1 MREYKAGLYLRL
13 SHEDIQENNSI
24 EAQRVITTEYAI
36 KHKYN
41 IVDEYVDNGYSGMLD
56 SRPGLN
62 KMIVD
67 ILTNKINM
75 VIVKDISRLT
85 RDKNK
90 TGYYTE
96 VFFPDNDIRFISVT
110 EMIDS
115 GDRYEIDDSIMLR
128 GIVNQYYVAD
138 MSRKIKSVKTNKKK
152 NGEYVEYY
160 VPYGYKKDI
169 EDKYK
174 VLVDEQVSENVKLM
188 FKMYL
193 QGYSQGNIAK
203 HLTSLGIDTPKKYK
217 GQKAK
222 INEWR
227 NDTISRI
234 LKDPFYTGQMIINKY
249 VTDYKTKKSKKTPRD
264 KWILIEGK
272 HEPLVSKE
280 DYEKVQQKLKDN
292 FNKPKQKYDYLLR
305 GLVYCGHCKARM
317 QYKYRTRTKVRD
329 KILENPQKCWYYKCR
344 MLYRFPSICNRG
356 HTIQEKKLN
365 DIVLKSLKKRLSR
378 FKIDEYTGKVID
390 DYKKNDANYKLFEQY
405 TKRKKKLE
413 SDVTILY
420 NKKLESMISIDKF
433 KEQYANLKQEIKDVE
448 LKISELEKLFNPY
461 EIDGKL
467 KEIIIDFK
475 NGKEFTNEIIKELI
489 ERIEVYEDMK
499 IDIVYKV

>member
-1 MREYKAGLYLRL
+1 MKEYNAGLYLRL
-13 SHEDIQENNSI
+13 SHEDIGDNNSI
-24 EAQRVITTEYAI
+24 EAQRVITREYAI

-56 SRPGLN
+56 SRPALN
-62 KMIVD
+62 RMIVD
-67 ILTNKINM
+67 ILSNKINM

-90 TGYYTE
+90 TGYFTE
-96 VFFPDNDIRFISVT
+96 IFFPDNDIRFISVT

-115 GDRYEIDDSIMLR
+115 GYRYEIDDSIMLR

-138 MSRKIKSVKTNKKK
+138 ISKKIKSVLTNKKK
-152 NGEYVEYY
+152 NGEYVEYF
-160 VPYGYKKDI
+160 VPYGYKKDT

-174 VLVDEQVSENVKLM
+174 VLIDENVSENVKLI
-188 FKMYL
+188 FSMYL

-217 GQKAK
+217 GQNAK

-234 LKDPFYTGQMIINKY
+234 LKDPFYTGQMVINKY
-249 VTDYKTKKSKKTPRD
+249 NSDYRTKKNKKTPRE
-264 KWILIEGK
+264 KWILIDGK

-280 DYEKVQQKLKDN
+280 EYEQVQQMLKDK
-292 FNKPKQKYDYLLR
+292 FIKPTQKYDYLLR
-305 GLVYCGHCKARM
+305 DLVSCGHCKSRM
-317 QYKYRTRTKVRD
+317 QYKYRTRTKIRD

-344 MLYRFPSICNRG
+344 MLYKFPSICNKG

-365 DIVLKSLKKRLSR
+365 DIVVESLKKRLSR
-378 FKIDEYTGKVID
+378 FKIDDYTGNIID
-390 DYKKNDANYKLFEQY
+390 EYKESDANFKLFEQY
-405 TKRKKKLE
+405 QKKKKKLE
-413 SDVTILY
+413 SNITALY
-420 NKKLESMISIDKF
+420 NRKLENLITIDEF
-433 KEQYANLKQEIKDVE
+433 KEQYSNLKQEIKDVE
-448 LKISELEKLFNPY
+448 LKISELEKLCNPY
-461 EIDGKL
+461 EMDKKL
-467 KEIIIDFK
+467 KELIIDFK
-475 NGKEFTNEIIKELI
+475 KGKEFTNEIIKELI

>member
-56 SRPGLN
+56 SRPALN
-62 KMIVD
+62 RMIVD

-96 VFFPDNDIRFISVT
+96 IFFPDNDIRFISVT

-138 MSRKIKSVKTNKKK
+138 VSKKIKSVLTNKKK
-152 NGEYVEYY
+152 NGEYVEHY
-160 VPYGYKKDI
+160 VPYGYKKDT

-174 VLVDEQVSENVKLM
+174 VLIDENVSENVKLI

-217 GQKAK
+217 GQNAK

-227 NDTISRI
+227 NDTVGRI
-234 LKDPFYTGQMIINKY
+234 LKDPFYTGQMVINKY
-249 VTDYKTKKSKKTPRD
+249 DSDYRTKKIRKTPRE

-272 HEPLVSKE
+272 HTPLISKE
-280 DYEKVQQKLKDN
+280 EYEQVQQMLK
-292 FNKPKQKYDYLLR
+292 NKFSKPTQRYDYLLR
-305 GLVYCGHCKARM
+305 DLVFCGHCKARM
-317 QYKYRTRTKVRD
+317 QYKYRTRTKIRD
-329 KILENPQKCWYYKCR
+329 KILDNPQKCWYYKCR

-365 DIVLKSLKKRLSR
+365 SIVLESLKKRLSR
-378 FKIDEYTGKVID
+378 FRIDDYTGKVID
-390 DYKKNDANYKLFEQY
+390 DYKNNDANYKLYEQY
-405 TKRKKKLE
+405 KKRKKKLE
-413 SDVTILY
+413 SDITILY
-420 NKKLESMISIDKF
+420 NRKLENMISIDEF
-433 KEQYANLKQEIKDVE
+433 KEQYSNSKQEIKDIE
-448 LKISELEKLFNPY
+448 CKIEELEKICNTN

-467 KEIIIDFK
+467 KEIIVDFK

-489 ERIEVYEDMK
+489 EKIEVYEDMK